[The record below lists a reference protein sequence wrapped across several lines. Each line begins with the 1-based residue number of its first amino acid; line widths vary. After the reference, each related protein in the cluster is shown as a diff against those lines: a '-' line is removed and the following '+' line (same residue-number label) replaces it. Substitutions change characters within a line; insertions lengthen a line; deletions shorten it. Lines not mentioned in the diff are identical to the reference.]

1 MSKTSLIL
9 HGHFYQPP
17 RENPKTG
24 IIPKQPSASPWMDW
38 NEKIYDSCYKANTSS
53 RYLDYAGRILSLTN
67 NYAYISFNFGPT
79 LLSWLDNNHPEV
91 VDSLREADRDS
102 INRLGHGNAIPQ
114 GFNHTIL
121 PLDKEENARLQ
132 IAWGIEDFQYHFNR
146 DPEGMWLPECA
157 VNETVIDLLS
167 QAGIKFIILSPW
179 QCNAVE
185 NEEGKIIEL
194 GSNPAPYR
202 EPYILTGKRGGE
214 ITAFFYEPSLA
225 SGISF
230 GHYLRNADSLYSTLL
245 DIKNRDKSPII
256 HTATDGE
263 IYGHHEPYG
272 DMALAALIKKVNDGD
287 DFIFDNYGSY
297 MAKHPATKHAVL
309 RKGEEGKGT
318 SWSCSHGVSRW
329 YKDCGCHTGGD
340 EGWNQKWRTGLRN
353 ALNNLGDKIDA
364 IFSREID
371 IIFKGQL
378 SSQDLLKEAGNVFCG
393 KVDMK
398 RFISSLSDKYGITN
412 NDSEKL
418 AHLLTGMKY
427 KHFSFTSCGWF
438 FSELS
443 GIEPRQDIKY
453 AIHAITLF
461 QQFTQEE
468 LMIPFLNDLKK
479 AKSNIREQGDGMLI
493 AQEEIKGLDGDVEAA
508 VYFYMN
514 VSMATKENWKL
525 RYGRF
530 HLKNISSLDGK
541 EYEITVSDTSTD
553 EEFSFRILPALTI
566 DKGINLYITKIKQ
579 SGLKPEIYHIT
590 NSDIPLRVLD
600 EAYRW
605 IDEAMV
611 TIDEKTLIDQI
622 NSLKVYAM
630 LLSHSKVGEMD
641 ARLVENLGVSMRWIR
656 SLLKSKCDMEYEKR
670 MDLIKDLMFFI
681 QAYGRENEQLMLDD
695 LVVQSVDSLL
705 RIVKEKGLTETVA
718 STLSKVIGTLREVG
732 KEPDLRK
739 LQDEVYKFYSGRK
752 NNNCPQETAEEIY
765 RILNFSL

>member
-24 IIPKQPSASPWMDW
+24 IISKQPSASPWVDW
-38 NEKIYDSCYKANTSS
+38 NERIYDSCYAANLSS
-53 RYLDYAGRILSLTN
+53 RYLDYSGRIVSLTN
-67 NYAYISFNFGPT
+67 NYAYLSFNFGPT

-91 VDSLREADRDS
+91 VDGLREADRDS
-102 INRLGHGNAIPQ
+102 IKRLGHGNAIPQ
-114 GFNHTIL
+114 GFNHSIL
-121 PLDKEENARLQ
+121 PLDKEENAKLQ
-132 IAWGIEDFQYHFNR
+132 IAWGIEDFQYHFQR
-146 DPEGMWLPECA
+146 DPEGMWLPECG
-157 VNETVIDLLS
+157 VNDTVIDLLS
-167 QAGIKFIILSPW
+167 EAGIKFIILSPW
-179 QCNAVE
+179 QCQKVE
-185 NEEGKIIEL
+185 TDDGKMVDL

-214 ITAFFYEPSLA
+214 ITAFFYEPGLA

-245 DIKNRDKSPII
+245 DIKARDKSPLI

-272 DMALAALIKKVNDGD
+272 DMALAALIRKVNERD
-287 DFIFDNYGSY
+287 DFVFDNYGSY
-297 MAKHPATKHAVL
+297 MAKHPATKHAEL
-309 RKGEEGKGT
+309 RKGEEGNGT

-329 YKDCGCHTGGD
+329 YKDSGCHTGGED
-340 EGWNQKWRTGLRN
+340 GWNQKWRTGLRD
-353 ALNNLGDKIDA
+353 ALNNLGDKID
-364 IFSREID
+364 
-371 IIFKGQL
+371 IIFKREINSIFNGQI
-378 SSQDLLKEAGNVFCG
+378 SSEDLLLQAGSVFCG
-393 KVDMK
+393 KIEMK
-398 RFISSLSDKYGITN
+398 KFISDL
-412 NDSEKL
+412 SEKYEISQMDREKL
-418 AHLLTGMKY
+418 SHLLTGMKY

-479 AKSNIREQGDGMLI
+479 AKSNIREHGDGMLI

-514 VSMATKENWKL
+514 VSMANSENWKR
-525 RYGRF
+525 RYGKF
-530 HLKNISSLDGK
+530 YLKDISTVDGK
-541 EYEITVSDTSTD
+541 EFETTVADTSTD
-553 EEFSFRILPALTI
+553 EEFSFRILPALSI
-566 DKGINLYITKIKQ
+566 DKGINLYVTKIKQ
-579 SGLKPEIYHIT
+579 SGLKPELYHIT

-605 IDEAMV
+605 VDEAMV

-630 LLSHSKVGEMD
+630 LLSQSKVGEMD

-656 SLLKSKCDMEYEKR
+656 SLLKSKCNMNYEKR

-695 LVVQSVDSLL
+695 LVVQSVDSML
-705 RIVKEKGLTETVA
+705 RIIKEKGLDENVA
-718 STLSKVIGTLREVG
+718 VTLSKVIGTLREVG

-739 LQDEVYKFYSGRK
+739 LQNEVYHYYSGK
-752 NNNCPQETAEEIY
+752 KEVKCSAETAEAIY
-765 RILNFSL
+765 GILNFS